1 MNINLNEPCR
11 WLSDS
16 TDAENEIR
24 QIFYNHWEKLKDHL
38 IAGVNEINAWRQR
51 LLDDINNYANEQIRV
66 LAEDYERQRLSLD
79 VKREENLDTTRAYC
93 GIQSVDLFTELH
105 NACQSIE
112 FQVAQLESINVT
124 MRAIK
129 VITISEQIERNK
141 IEKIDTTMS
150 DNDQN
155 KPIIEH
161 TNDIN
166 DNTGES
172 RDQHIELASSIT
184 NETASHSL
192 TPESSNV
199 DSQAINS
206 SRNSTEN
213 ILNNDDSIKTCP
225 ICFMI
230 FPIKMKHD
238 YRSRHINEHCTDD

>member
-16 TDAENEIR
+16 TNVENEIR
-24 QIFYNHWEKLKDHL
+24 LIFYNHWEKLKDRL
-38 IAGVNEINAWRQR
+38 MAGVNEINAWRQR
-51 LLDDINNYANEQIRV
+51 LLDEINNYANEQIRV
-66 LAEDYERQRLSLD
+66 LAEDYERQRISLD

-93 GIQSVDLFTELH
+93 GIQSVVLFTELR

-112 FQVAQLESINVT
+112 FQVAQLESINT
-124 MRAIK
+124 TLQAIK

-141 IEKIDTTMS
+141 LEKIDTTKS

-166 DNTGES
+166 DHTGES
-172 RDQHIELASSIT
+172 RDQHIKLASSIT
-184 NETASHSL
+184 IETASHSL
-192 TPESSNV
+192 TPESSNI
-199 DSQAINS
+199 DSQAINDS
-206 SRNSTEN
+206 NKSTEN
-213 ILNNDDSIKTCP
+213 ILNNDDSINKCP
-225 ICFMI
+225 ICCMI

-238 YRSRHINEHCTDD
+238 DRSRHINEHCTDD